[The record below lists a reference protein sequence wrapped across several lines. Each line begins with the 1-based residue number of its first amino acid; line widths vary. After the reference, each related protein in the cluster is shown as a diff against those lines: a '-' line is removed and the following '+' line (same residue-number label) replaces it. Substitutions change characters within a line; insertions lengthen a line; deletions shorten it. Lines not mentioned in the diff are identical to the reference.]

1 MLVDRG
7 AKVIGLG
14 ALIAPAT
21 VGGSW
26 LVEQLPPGVTVTNG
40 NAYTAAV
47 LRSNVLDVVRELALN
62 RPAHVA
68 VLGSTGSV
76 GGVLSRLLANSGL
89 HLTLIGR
96 GGARVRQVLGDLAA
110 VARFS
115 EELADVGK
123 ADVIVVLTNAASARL
138 TPNLIRDG
146 AVVVDASEPANV
158 SEEDARAWSPRIRV
172 MRGGRVRIPDYHSTY
187 DFGLEDPT
195 ETFACLAE
203 TYLFS
208 LDGIHE
214 HSVGV
219 PSPSLAER
227 LERVALRRG
236 IHPSFTSAQWGDTAA
251 TVLQASARRAL

>member
-21 VGGSW
+21 IGGSW
-26 LVEQLPPGVTVTNG
+26 LLEQLPAGVTVTNG

-47 LRSNVLDVVRELALN
+47 LRNNVLDVVRELALN
-62 RPAHVA
+62 RPAHIA

-96 GGARVRQVLGDLAA
+96 GVAKVRQVSGDLAA
-110 VARFS
+110 VAQFS
-115 EELADVGK
+115 EELADVAK
-123 ADVIVVLTNAASARL
+123 ADVIVALTSAASARL
-138 TPNLIRDG
+138 MPELIRDG
-146 AVVVDASEPANV
+146 AIVVDASEPANV

-172 MRGGRVRIPDYHSTY
+172 VRGGRVRIPDYHCTY
-187 DFGLEDPT
+187 DFGLQDST

-214 HSVGV
+214 HSVGA
-219 PSPSLAER
+219 PCPSLADR
-227 LERVALRRG
+227 LERVALRHG
-236 IHPSFTSAQWGDTAA
+236 VHPSFTPAQWGDSGSTA
-251 TVLQASARRAL
+251 LQASARSAL